1 MILRQK
7 VSVRPDRFFLDGS
20 TNIEPTRNINGD
32 TEHGQ
37 WEYLKDDNEIK
48 YISKSVTGESSMR
61 SSTSVSLSQESPQ

>member
-32 TEHGQ
+32 TVHGQ

-48 YISKSVTGESSMR
+48 YISKSCPPVFLDGNKKK
-61 SSTSVSLSQESPQ
+61 SLSL